1 MVLWFYV
8 HNGSRWILLNII
20 MSHGCLLDQRLATQS
35 GIVLDRRQNI
45 RLIAEKKGQ
54 EMKRNVP
61 GRVIKVSTSW
71 ALVWFSISSPF
82 LLSQKPKNTRLP
94 SLNTLFLLPPPIL
107 VCMVSWSLFSL
118 NPPSTEI
125 RRGLLEH
132 STSLLPL
139 MSVCVPPQLQLI

>member
-54 EMKRNVP
+54 EMK
-61 GRVIKVSTSW
+61 
-71 ALVWFSISSPF
+71 
-82 LLSQKPKNTRLP
+82 
-94 SLNTLFLLPPPIL
+94 
-107 VCMVSWSLFSL
+107 
-118 NPPSTEI
+118 
-125 RRGLLEH
+125 
-132 STSLLPL
+132 
-139 MSVCVPPQLQLI
+139 